1 MRFLALLVL
10 LVVRAGDGGLSGALG
25 QATGYARRAPR
36 NDGLDPPI
44 AHTAM
49 IAYCQCFARRVKQ
62 ISLKAKMCNAAKGA
76 ATVHGVVF
84 EILA

>member
-1 MRFLALLVL
+1 MVAYLARGGKLPAMR
-10 LVVRAGDGGLSGALG
+10 GARL
-25 QATGYARRAPR
+25 R

-62 ISLKAKMCNAAKGA
+62 ISLKTKMCNAAKGA